1 MQSPDVDALIG
12 VEIDVPDW
20 SDATLLEW
28 HMVAG
33 FQLVQWTI
41 LGRPHSA
48 LLRRAIVEV
57 AKRFLERA
65 KAAGHGPNFDSLQHV
80 AVKDSEILQLSGP
93 AMLTAVV
100 QEQARIDLGRPE
112 YNLTELHGLQEPR
125 LVGRTLLLP
134 VT

>member
-1 MQSPDVDALIG
+1 MRSPDVDALIG

-20 SDATLLEW
+20 SDAKLVEW
-28 HMVAG
+28 RMVAR
-33 FQLVQWTI
+33 FQVVQWTI
-41 LGRPHSA
+41 LSRPHSA
-48 LLRRAIVEV
+48 LMRRAIVEV

-65 KAAGHGPNFDSLQHV
+65 QSAGHGPSFDSLQHV
-80 AVKDSEILQLSGP
+80 AVKDTEILQLSGP

-100 QEQARIDLGRPE
+100 EEHARVDLGRPA

-125 LVGRTLLLP
+125 LVGRTLVLP